1 MDFMINYDQ
10 ILPNLYVG
18 SCPKSLDD
26 ILLLKE
32 RIWVTAVLNLQTDE
46 DLRQWSIHWP
56 AMKTFYHEAGI
67 RVERAPMRD
76 FDREDQRECLPRAV
90 GILAELLTSGA
101 VIYLH
106 CTAGAGRSPLV
117 AMAYLY
123 WHGRM
128 ARDEAIRHV
137 HERRACAPY
146 EDLLLSA
153 ADNQE
158 PINNKKNP
166 KE

>member
-1 MDFMINYDQ
+1 MIDFDQ

-32 RIWVTAVLNLQTDE
+32 RIRVTAVLNLQTDE

-56 AMKTFYHEAGI
+56 AMETFYNEAGI

-76 FDREDQRECLPRAV
+76 FDPEHQRECLPQAV

-123 WHGRM
+123 WYGRM
-128 ARDEAIRHV
+128 DRDEAIHHV
-137 HERRACAPY
+137 HERRFCAPY
-146 EDLLLSA
+146 EDLLLSVPT
-153 ADNQE
+153 DQE
-158 PINNKKNP
+158 SINKAKNP
-166 KE
+166 GE

>member
-1 MDFMINYDQ
+1 MIDYDP
-10 ILPNLYVG
+10 ILANLYVG

-32 RIWVTAVLNLQTDE
+32 RIRVTAVLNLQTDE

-56 AMKTFYHEAGI
+56 AMETFYHEVGI

-76 FDREDQRECLPRAV
+76 FDREHQRECLPRAV
-90 GILAELLTSGA
+90 KILTELLTPGA

-123 WHGRM
+123 WCGRM
-128 ARDEAIRHV
+128 AQDEAIRHV
-137 HERRACAPY
+137 HERRFCAPY
-146 EDLLLSA
+146 EDLLSVPI
-153 ADNQE
+153 NQE
-158 PINNKKNP
+158 SQNRKKNAP
-166 KE
+166 E